1 MAAEEEENFSGRT
14 SLRSGAK
21 GNLEDTR
28 PMTAGENPNAIRWL
42 FNPFEVIDLRNEPT
56 SCGMPYLENIVFNR
70 VKSLDV
76 NVGKSFED
84 TNQLPGTS
92 HNPENYNNFART
104 SYMIAR
110 ELCGKHGD
118 KGVIE
123 ISELTGYD
131 DDTPANLNTLLFGDE
146 IECAVDLNNPDFPVP
161 NLPNLLEVL
170 EANAAGFKRLD
181 AGTREIVTVI
191 ARNVR
196 QSIALAIRYARA
208 RIDEAQKRLL
218 DEKNP
223 NRTLSAAEK
232 RCYLALGEEIP
243 NQMPFLT
250 KSKTNP
256 ENLVAT
262 AVAAGVQAALA
273 VLPQDYRSAPTAQAS
288 ENFAPGPPPAPAAA
302 PDFSVDEGD
311 VEQAEKTVKTTVKTG
326 KK

>member
-42 FNPFEVIDLRNEPT
+42 FNPFDVIDLRNEPT

-76 NVGKSFED
+76 SIGKSFED

-273 VLPQDYRSAPTAQAS
+273 VLPQDYRNAPSAPEP
-288 ENFAPGPPPAPAAA
+288 ENFAPAAPATA